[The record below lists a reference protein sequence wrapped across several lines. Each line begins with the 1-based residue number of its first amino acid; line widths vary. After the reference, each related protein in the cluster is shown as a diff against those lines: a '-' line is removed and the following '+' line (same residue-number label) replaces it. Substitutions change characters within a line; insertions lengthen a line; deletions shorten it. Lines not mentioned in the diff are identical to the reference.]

1 MGDFLLVCLF
11 DAASNKNEFNDAC
24 LYVSVPRMQFNFV
37 GKLLGPK
44 GNSLKRLQEETLT
57 KMAILGRGSMRDKNK
72 VRLLTTPS
80 IFLTFI
86 RSYFSLS
93 LFISFIYCS
102 LSLSLSFFL
111 SLSLSLPAVVEALY
125 GCCLILCVICVTILV
140 PPASLENSAFGGDSL
155 WRILSGFLPAVCWLF
170 ESGVFFLLILN
181 DGLGF
186 LRHGLGCWSR
196 FIPIIWWLLMILP
209 ELLCIS
215 MWIFSHY

>member
-102 LSLSLSFFL
+102 LSLSLSLFL
-111 SLSLSLPAVVEALY
+111 SLSLSFSS
-125 GCCLILCVICVTILV
+125 CCRWG
-140 PPASLENSAFGGDSL
+140 SLWLLFDSL
-155 WRILSGFLPAVCWLF
+155 CDLCDHIGPTCFIGEFCFWRGLSVEDSLRIPAGCLLIVWIWRILLTDF
-170 ESGVFFLLILN
+170 EWWAGIPPPRIGMLESIHPDYLMVIN
-181 DGLGF
+181 DSPGTTLHIHVDF
-186 LRHGLGCWSR
+186 
-196 FIPIIWWLLMILP
+196 
-209 ELLCIS
+209 
-215 MWIFSHY
+215 